1 MDILKSRRRFLQ
13 GLAAASVYGP
23 LSQFGLARMALA
35 GQAEQ
40 SKLKVVL
47 VVVDTVASVSF
58 FLNSLLRHLGVGR
71 NPGASAADVAAAVE
85 EHCLREG
92 VRAFKTSE
100 RSSRRKTD

>member
-23 LSQFGLARMALA
+23 LGQFGLARMALA

-47 VVVDTVASVSF
+47 VVVPDGLAVDSYTGGGFGDGRGLWHPTAQGMDTTTFV
-58 FLNSLLRHLGVGR
+58 
-71 NPGASAADVAAAVE
+71 
-85 EHCLREG
+85 
-92 VRAFKTSE
+92 
-100 RSSRRKTD
+100 